1 MGWRGFGFVHHSRTI
16 FCRAVP
22 NPNITIRNFSIA
34 VWRRVRVGGASM
46 RLLELPWLRCSAK
59 SPLNSAFLDGRGGVL
74 HPRRGLPPAHHA
86 PPTRCTHCGRA
97 APTPWV
103 APCPPRTTHP
113 VHSLRSCCTHA
124 VGCPLPTTH
133 HPPGAL
139 TASLTRMAR
148 RRCATGSATTRRW
161 TSTTRRSS
169 KSTCVS
175 RGRATAS
182 CSARYALSRLREVD
196 WMRAAWGST
205 TKAEFMK

>member
-97 APTPWV
+97 VGCPLPTTHHPPGALTAVVLHPRRGLPPAHHAPPTRCTHCGRAAPTPWV

-113 VHSLRSCCTHA
+113 VHSL
-124 VGCPLPTTH
+124 
-133 HPPGAL
+133 PP
-139 TASLTRMAR
+139 
-148 RRCATGSATTRRW
+148 
-161 TSTTRRSS
+161 
-169 KSTCVS
+169 
-175 RGRATAS
+175 
-182 CSARYALSRLREVD
+182 
-196 WMRAAWGST
+196 
-205 TKAEFMK
+205 